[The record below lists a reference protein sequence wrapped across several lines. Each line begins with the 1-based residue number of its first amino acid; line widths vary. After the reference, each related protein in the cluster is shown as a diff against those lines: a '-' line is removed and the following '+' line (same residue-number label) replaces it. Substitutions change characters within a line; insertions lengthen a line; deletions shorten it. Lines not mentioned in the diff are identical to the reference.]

1 MIPGQFIIGID
12 PGLTGAIAILPRVRP
27 PEPVVLD
34 MPVIA
39 HSKGGFVK
47 NAVDVAALA
56 ESLRPYSVV
65 ATCVA
70 YIERVHAFPD
80 QGTGSMFSL
89 GMSFWGVAGVFAGLG
104 IPFHLV
110 EPKEWKGYYRLKKD
124 KELSRTT
131 AQRFYPGVDLSRKKD
146 HNRAEALLI
155 AGYGMA
161 QVTHGP
167 PSLGLR

>member
-1 MIPGQFIIGID
+1 MSDTHIAGNFVIGVD
-12 PGLTGAIAILPRVRP
+12 PGLSGAIAILSRPAP

-110 EPKEWKGYYRLKKD
+110 EPKEWKGYYRLEKD
-124 KELSRTT
+124 KELAIKR
-131 AQRFYPGVDLSRKKD
+131 ALQYYPVMNLQRKKD
-146 HNRAEALLI
+146 HGRAEALLI
-155 AGYGMA
+155 ARYGLMK
-161 QVTHGP
+161 GFM
-167 PSLGLR
+167 